1 MSAHP
6 VRQNSW
12 SCSLS
17 DILQGHLPNPTS
29 PGFISLD
36 QARTPKDLAVIAVKQ
51 DKVDENKV
59 ENGECV
65 GPVLGPR
72 APRVEGPA
80 RLDELRLQD

>member
-1 MSAHP
+1 M
-6 VRQNSW
+6 
-12 SCSLS
+12 
-17 DILQGHLPNPTS
+17 
-29 PGFISLD
+29 
-36 QARTPKDLAVIAVKQ
+36 IAVKQ